1 MYFTYQI
8 RQIKLKK
15 KITEECSL
23 RKTKK
28 EEEEED
34 FQQMTKEKRDLC
46 ARRGLQQHREG
57 RAERRDERREGAS
70 FAQSREMR

>member
-8 RQIKLKK
+8 IKIKLKK
-15 KITEECSL
+15 KITEECPL
-23 RKTKK
+23 KKMKK

-46 ARRGLQQHREG
+46 ARRGL
-57 RAERRDERREGAS
+57 
-70 FAQSREMR
+70 

>member
-15 KITEECSL
+15 KITEEGPL
-23 RKTKK
+23 KKMKK

-34 FQQMTKEKRDLC
+34 FQRVTKEKRDLC
-46 ARRGLQQHREG
+46 ARRGLQQHGESRT
-57 RAERRDERREGAS
+57 ERRDERREGAGLCR
-70 FAQSREMR
+70 AER